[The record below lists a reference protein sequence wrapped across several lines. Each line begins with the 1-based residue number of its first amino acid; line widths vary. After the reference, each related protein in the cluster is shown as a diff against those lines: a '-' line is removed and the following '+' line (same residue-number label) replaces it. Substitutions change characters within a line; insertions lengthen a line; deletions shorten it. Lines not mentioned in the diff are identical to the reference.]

1 MTTGEVPPNEN
12 KPWFSL
18 IRGWHYI
25 ILSVHWKRKSELIT
39 VGDRKTI
46 KLQLVFFFFL
56 MFVFRWCPIWTYKLC
71 SHQLRQQK
79 AVWDGPMISLIYL
92 LSLNNQFGISLAEV
106 PLHLSSS
113 NMCLGW
119 SWSLLMGFQGEPV
132 GCVAWNRTPEW
143 KGWNQYR
150 APEQVTLLPNES
162 YLQHLFWISPVFGSF
177 YSKISRFPK
186 RMAICPPILPTK
198 PPGVPPFSMGHFHR
212 SDPKKEGRPVT
223 HGPEPFLSTLPGR
236 LRRWVHLPRVFI
248 DGDVGNVHSGH
259 LTVRHGKSPC
269 YE

>member
-1 MTTGEVPPNEN
+1 
-12 KPWFSL
+12 
-18 IRGWHYI
+18 
-25 ILSVHWKRKSELIT
+25 
-39 VGDRKTI
+39 
-46 KLQLVFFFFL
+46 
-56 MFVFRWCPIWTYKLC
+56 
-71 SHQLRQQK
+71 
-79 AVWDGPMISLIYL
+79 MISLIYL

-198 PPGVPPFSMGHFHR
+198 PPGVPPVFNGPFPQVGSEERRAAGDPWTGTLSEHVAGTPAEMGSPSQSVHWWGCWQCTLWSFNSSPWKITMLWIGKPSISMAIYTMAMLNNQR
-212 SDPKKEGRPVT
+212 ATD
-223 HGPEPFLSTLPGR
+223 LPM
-236 LRRWVHLPRVFI
+236 I
-248 DGDVGNVHSGH
+248 III
-259 LTVRHGKSPC
+259 
-269 YE
+269 

>member
-46 KLQLVFFFFL
+46 KLQLVFFFFCCL
-56 MFVFRWCPIWTYKLC
+56 YSGDVPFELTSCVPTNCANKKLFGMVLWLVSFICCHSTTSLGFRWLKFHCTYLVPICVLDEAGHSSWDSKVNQWGVWLGIEPQNERDEINIGPQNKSPC
-71 SHQLRQQK
+71 SQMSHISSICSEFRQFSDPFTPK
-79 AVWDGPMISLIYL
+79 
-92 LSLNNQFGISLAEV
+92 F
-106 PLHLSSS
+106 
-113 NMCLGW
+113 LG
-119 SWSLLMGFQGEPV
+119 
-132 GCVAWNRTPEW
+132 
-143 KGWNQYR
+143 
-150 APEQVTLLPNES
+150 
-162 YLQHLFWISPVFGSF
+162 
-177 YSKISRFPK
+177 FPK
-186 RMAICPPILPTK
+186 EWPFVPQFYPPNPQAF
-198 PPGVPPFSMGHFHR
+198 PPFSMGHFHR